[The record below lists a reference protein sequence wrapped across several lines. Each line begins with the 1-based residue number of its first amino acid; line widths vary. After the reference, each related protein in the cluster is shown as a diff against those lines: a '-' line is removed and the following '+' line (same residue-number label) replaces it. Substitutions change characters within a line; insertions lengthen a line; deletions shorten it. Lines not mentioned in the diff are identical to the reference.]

1 MKTFF
6 RSKSFY
12 LDVIVIILGCFISS
26 LGVNLFLS
34 NAKLLR
40 GGVTGI
46 GLILQY
52 LWNLPSGITVFIL
65 NIPYSL

>member
-1 MKTFF
+1 MKDLFK
-6 RSKSFY
+6 SKSFY
-12 LDVIVIILGCFISS
+12 VDVVVIIIGCFISS

-34 NAKLLR
+34 NAGLLS

-52 LWNLPSGITVFIL
+52 LWN
-65 NIPYSL
+65 IP